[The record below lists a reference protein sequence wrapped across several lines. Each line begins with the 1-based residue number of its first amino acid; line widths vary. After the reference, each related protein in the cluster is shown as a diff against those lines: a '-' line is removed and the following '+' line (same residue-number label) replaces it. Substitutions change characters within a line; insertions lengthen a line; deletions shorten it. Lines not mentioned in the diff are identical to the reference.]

1 MKNYLSLI
9 LFSFICGNIYSQNK
23 YLFPINTNSQNYL
36 SGTMGELRGDHF
48 HMGIDIK
55 TFGKTGHPVYASENG
70 YIERIRV
77 SASGY
82 GKAIYIKHLDGK
94 KTVYAHLN
102 RFNKKID
109 DYVTNYQYRK
119 KHFSVNIYP
128 GKKFFINKGE
138 VIAYSGNTGSS
149 SGPHLHFEL
158 RDSLDNVYD
167 PLKLKFNEIID
178 NTKPTIEK
186 ITFKTLD
193 KYSRINNGY
202 GIFEYQVLS
211 DKGKNF
217 IENINAKGKIGI
229 SILCYDKLDGASNKN
244 GIKKI
249 ELYVNNTLVVN
260 NNIEYLTYDETNNVA
275 KYIDFN
281 LFLKSRKQYIKLY
294 QDDGNVLNFH
304 NNDHSGILNINEEE
318 VNNIKIKIYDSY
330 ENNQEI
336 LFSINNSNTKNLKN
350 KINLSDE
357 NFEIYDNIL
366 QISTSNNRNFLEIEV
381 NKSIRNINPSY
392 ALQDKNFY
400 LIDLTKVLPSKIIL
414 NDKVIDL
421 SFIDIIPSE
430 TKFEKN
436 YNDFSINVSKIS
448 LFDTLFLS
456 FKKKLKKNNEIFEFK
471 NLSTFKK
478 NIEVTLIPKEKY
490 DINKSYVYEILK
502 NDKNFIGGKWNSD
515 NSISFKTNNLSKY
528 TLLNDTIGPE
538 ITPLKINSNQIK
550 IRIKDDL
557 SGINKYEG
565 KINNNWI
572 LFEYDSKNEIII
584 SKKFNPNQSFKG
596 KFVLVVYDNANN
608 KTSYNINI

>member
-55 TFGKTGHPVYASENG
+55 TFGKTGYPVYASENG

-77 SASGY
+77 SESGY

-357 NFEIYDNIL
+357 NFEIYDNII

-381 NKSIRNINPSY
+381 DKSIRNINPSY
-392 ALQDKNFY
+392 TLHDKNFY

-502 NDKNFIGGKWNSD
+502 NDQSFIGGKWNSD

-528 TLLNDTIGPE
+528 ILLNDTIGPE

>member
-1 MKNYLSLI
+1 MKNYLSLL

-55 TFGKTGHPVYASENG
+55 TFGKTGYPVYASENG

-77 SASGY
+77 SESGY

-249 ELYVNNTLVVN
+249 ELYVNDTLVVN
-260 NNIEYLTYDETNNVA
+260 NHIEYLTYDETNNVA

-304 NNDHSGILNINEEE
+304 NNNHSGILNINEEE
-318 VNNIKIKIYDSY
+318 VNNVKIKIYDSY

-357 NFEIYDNIL
+357 NFEIYDNIV

-502 NDKNFIGGKWNSD
+502 NDQIFIGGKWNSD

-608 KTSYNINI
+608 KTSYKKNI

>member
-1 MKNYLSLI
+1 MKNYLLLI

-55 TFGKTGHPVYASENG
+55 TFGKTGYPVYASENG

-77 SASGY
+77 SESGY

-102 RFNKKID
+102 IFNEKID
-109 DYVTNYQYRK
+109 NYVTNYQYRT

-167 PLKLKFNEIID
+167 PLKLKFNEVID

-217 IENINAKGKIGI
+217 IENINAKGRIGI

-249 ELYVNNTLVVN
+249 ELYVNDTLVVN
-260 NNIEYLTYDETNNVA
+260 NYIEYLTYDETNNVA

-350 KINLSDE
+350 KVNLSNE
-357 NFEIYDNIL
+357 NFEIYDNII

-392 ALQDKNFY
+392 TLHDKNFY

-430 TKFEKN
+430 IKFEKN

-456 FKKKLKKNNEIFEFK
+456 FKKKVKKNSEIFEFK

-502 NDKNFIGGKWNSD
+502 NDQSFIGGKWHND

-528 TLLNDTIGPE
+528 TILNDTIGPE